1 MLLPRLFEEERGR
14 APPHSFLPNI
24 LWPGAP
30 AMEVAAPDGPR
41 AEAPEERAKGFAE
54 DITEERND

>member
-1 MLLPRLFEEERGR
+1 
-14 APPHSFLPNI
+14 
-24 LWPGAP
+24 
-30 AMEVAAPDGPR
+30 MEVAAPAPDGPR